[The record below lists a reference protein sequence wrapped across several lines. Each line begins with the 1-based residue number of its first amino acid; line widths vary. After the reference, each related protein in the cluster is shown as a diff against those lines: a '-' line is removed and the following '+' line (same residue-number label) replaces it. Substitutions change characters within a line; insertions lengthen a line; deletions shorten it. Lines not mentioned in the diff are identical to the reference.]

1 MNKLICKQGSLI
13 INLCTSVII
22 TACLMIRLFAIAF
35 NTQTNN
41 IKPINDEKSVIRNE
55 FRGKKQ
61 KFNYGYIHNY
71 RIDFM

>member
-1 MNKLICKQGSLI
+1 
-13 INLCTSVII
+13 
-22 TACLMIRLFAIAF
+22 MIRLFAIAF